1 MSSSPKSAAELFREA
16 FERLKS
22 GKPINVPVGTKV
34 SQNNVAKEAGR
45 HPTALKKDRYGL
57 LITEIQAYVEAQ
69 DEEAATKRKAAGK
82 GKRSTKKKNEDLQ
95 RQLNKAESTI
105 EALEN
110 LVIDLKEE
118 ITCLKEGV
126 VRKDFG
132 K

>member
-1 MSSSPKSAAELFREA
+1 MSSSRKSAADLFREA

-22 GKPINVPVGTKV
+22 GKPINLPVGSKV

-45 HPTALKKDRYGL
+45 HPTALKKDRYEL
-57 LITEIQAYVEAQ
+57 LIAEIQACVEAQ
-69 DEEAATKRKAAGK
+69 DEDATTKRKSAEK
-82 GKRSTKKKNEDLQ
+82 GKRSIKKKNEDLR